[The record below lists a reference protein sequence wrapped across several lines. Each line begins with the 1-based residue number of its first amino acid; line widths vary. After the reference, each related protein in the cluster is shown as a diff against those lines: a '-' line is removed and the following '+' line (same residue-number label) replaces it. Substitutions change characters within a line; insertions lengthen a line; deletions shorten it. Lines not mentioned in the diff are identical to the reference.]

1 MATAIIKFYSTVASK
16 LDNLEIIDGQLIF
29 VSDIKKIYLD
39 LNNKR
44 VEYSQIILLVSEEQR
59 KGILAPIEGFYFV
72 EETKILWRY
81 KNDWSQI
88 TYPPKEQVKIIE
100 KGEGLPLNGEKNV
113 IYILGTK
120 IYKWNDE
127 YIELGTSQWGSF

>member
-1 MATAIIKFYSTVASK
+1 MATTIIKFYSTVASK

-59 KGILAPIEGFYFV
+59 KGILAPVEGFYFV

-100 KGEGLPLNGEKNV
+100 ENGELPQLGEEN
-113 IYILGTK
+113 ILYILGTK
-120 IYKWNDE
+120 IYKWNKE
-127 YIELGTSQWGSF
+127 YIELGTPQWENF